1 MPRRVAVILIA
12 AGVLASACSDGP
24 DEPPRATPSGSP
36 TASPTPSPSPS
47 PSPEPANVEDINIRL
62 KRIARLDAPLA
73 MAARKGDPT
82 LYVAEQL
89 GRVMAIR
96 GGKVLSRPVLN
107 VSERITA
114 GGEQGLLGIAFSPD
128 GRRVYVNY
136 TDLEG
141 HTRVVE
147 YTMRG
152 RRADP
157 STQRQLLFVEQ
168 PFPNHNGG
176 QLAFGPDGYL
186 YIGLGDG
193 GAGGDPFGN
202 GQSLESLLGK
212 VLRIDPRPGG
222 GKPYRIPPDNPFVG
236 KDNASPE
243 IWAYGL
249 RNPWRFSFDSETG
262 DLWIGDVGQNERE
275 EIDFQPAE
283 SDGGENYGWNLME
296 GSLPFASEER
306 VKRTVL
312 PIHEDSLAG
321 GACSVIGGF
330 VYRGTRIPELSGA
343 YLFGDFCDGRLM
355 ALRQRGG
362 KVRERGGLGPAVDQL
377 SSFGQDGNG
386 ELYALSLAG
395 PVYRIVPGT

>member
-1 MPRRVAVILIA
+1 MRPRLAIVLAL
-12 AGVLASACSDGP
+12 GLLASACSNGQ
-24 DEPPRATPSGSP
+24 EPPRAVPGRSP
-36 TASPTPSPSPS
+36 TFPPSPSPSPS
-47 PSPEPANVEDINIRL
+47 PSPEPANVEDINVRL

-73 MAARKGDPT
+73 MTVREGDST

-89 GRVMAIR
+89 GRVMAIS

-128 GRRVYVNY
+128 GQRLYVNF
-136 TDLEG
+136 TDLNG

-157 STQRQLLFVEQ
+157 STRRQLLFVEQ

-202 GQSLESLLGK
+202 GQSLETLLGK
-212 VLRIDPRPGG
+212 VLRIDPRSGG
-222 GKPYRIPPDNPFVG
+222 GRPYRIPPDNPFVG
-236 KDNASPE
+236 EDNARPE

-249 RNPWRFSFDSETG
+249 RNPWRFSFDRETG
-262 DLWIGDVGQNERE
+262 DLWIGDVGQNARE
-275 EIDFQPAE
+275 EIDFQPAG
-283 SDGGENYGWNLME
+283 SDGRENYGWNLME
-296 GSLPFASEER
+296 GSLPFARETR
-306 VKRTVL
+306 AKNTVL
-312 PIHEDSLAG
+312 PIHEYELGRSG
-321 GACSVIGGF
+321 TCSVIGGF
-330 VYRGTRIPELSGA
+330 VYRGTRIPGLAGA
-343 YLFGDFCDGRLM
+343 FVFGDFCDGRLM

-362 KVRERGGLGPAVDQL
+362 KVRERGALGPAVAQL

-386 ELYALSLAG
+386 ELYVLSLAG
-395 PVYRIVPGT
+395 TVYRIVPGK